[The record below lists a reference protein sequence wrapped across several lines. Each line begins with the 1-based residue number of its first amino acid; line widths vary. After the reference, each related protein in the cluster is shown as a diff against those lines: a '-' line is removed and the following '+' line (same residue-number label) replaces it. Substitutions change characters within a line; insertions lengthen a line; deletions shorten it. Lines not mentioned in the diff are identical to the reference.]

1 MKFFKLVLYH
11 LIFTFI
17 SFIFLFLAIF
27 IAIINRTTQTNINKK
42 NRIVWGSIPIINNYY
57 WSKAMKNIGYQSEC
71 FTYDFFK
78 SINKRSDWDRI
89 IDEEYKWL
97 PLFIRPYIAFIDSLF
112 KYDIFV
118 IPFSGYFI
126 GHTLIK
132 NFQSF
137 LFKLA
142 NKKVI
147 VIPYGSDSYV
157 YRDIRSSSLIH
168 GLLMSYPE
176 AARKQ
181 ESIAADVAYWVKNAD
196 CIIPGFMGSD
206 GFGRWDLII
215 PTSLFIDLELWQQSN
230 KKNFADG
237 ITSEVV
243 IAHAP
248 NHRGFKGSEFVID
261 AINQLKS
268 EGFKIEFKVLERMQ
282 NNQLRQIFET
292 EVDILIEQIIFTG
305 HGLNGLEGMA
315 SGLPTI
321 SNLEDDTYILPLKR
335 WSYFE
340 ECPLVSASPEIL
352 VDVLRKL
359 ITRPEL
365 RHQIGQASR
374 EYVEKYHGLDS
385 AQYMFTNVI
394 DYVYGKKESL
404 INLYHPLLGEYPNRS
419 PKIQHPLVN
428 NHIVD

>member
-1 MKFFKLVLYH
+1 MKKLKKIVYKFVQLILSIIFIIVGVTGAIYVRFFK
-11 LIFTFI
+11 
-17 SFIFLFLAIF
+17 S
-27 IAIINRTTQTNINKK
+27 NEKK
-42 NRIVWGSIPIINNYY
+42 RIVWGSTPIINNYY

-71 FTYDFFK
+71 FTYDFFR

-97 PLFIRPYIAFIDSLF
+97 PLFIRPYIAFNDSLF

-126 GHTLIK
+126 GHTLMK

-157 YRDIRSSSLIH
+157 YRDVRSSSLIH

-181 ESIAADVAYWVKNAD
+181 ESIAADVVYWVKNAD
-196 CIIPGFMGSD
+196 CVIPGIMGAD
-206 GFGRWDLII
+206 GFGRWDLLI
-215 PTSLFIDLELWQQSN
+215 PSTLFIDIDLWQQSN

-237 ITSEVV
+237 INSEVV

-248 NHRGFKGSEFVID
+248 NHRGFKGSEFIID
-261 AINQLKS
+261 AVNQLKS
-268 EGFKIEFKVLERMQ
+268 EGLKIEFQLIERMQ
-282 NNQLRQIFET
+282 NNQVRQKLET
-292 EVDILIEQIIFTG
+292 EVDILVEQIIATG
-305 HGLNGLEGMA
+305 HALNALEGMA

-321 SNLEDDTYILPLKR
+321 SNLEDETYILPLRR
-335 WSYFE
+335 WSYFN
-340 ECPLVSASPEIL
+340 ECPLVSATPENL

-359 ITRPEL
+359 VTRPEL

-374 EYVEKYHGLDS
+374 KYVEKYHGLDS

>member
-1 MKFFKLVLYH
+1 MKFIKKNTQNFIGI
-11 LIFTFI
+11 IFSVF
-17 SFIFLFLAIF
+17 FIFIILICTLYIRIF
-27 IAIINRTTQTNINKK
+27 NSNNKK
-42 NRIVWGSIPIINNYY
+42 RMVWGSTPIINNFY

-97 PLFIRPYIAFIDSLF
+97 PSFIRPYFAFSFSLF

-126 GHTLIK
+126 GHTYIK
-132 NFQSF
+132 HFQSF

-147 VIPYGSDSYV
+147 VIPFGSDSYV
-157 YRDIRSSSLIH
+157 YRDIKSTSLLH

-176 AARKQ
+176 AAKNQRR
-181 ESIAADVAYWVKNAD
+181 IASDVAYWVKNAD
-196 CIIPGFMGSD
+196 CVIPGFMGPD
-206 GFGRWDLII
+206 GFGRWDLLI
-215 PTSLFIDLELWQQSN
+215 PSTLFIDLNLWQQSIKSN
-230 KKNFADG
+230 YANG
-237 ITSEVV
+237 IIGEVV

-261 AINQLKS
+261 AINRLKE
-268 EGFKIEFKVLERMQ
+268 EGLRIDFKVLERMQ
-282 NNQLRQIFET
+282 NDQVRQVFET
-292 EVDILIEQIIFTG
+292 EADILVEQIIATG

-315 SGLPTI
+315 AGLPTI
-321 SNLEDDTYILPLKR
+321 SNLEDETYILPLRR
-335 WSYFE
+335 WSYFN
-340 ECPLVSASPEIL
+340 ECPLVSATPENL

-359 ITRPEL
+359 VTRPEL

-385 AQYMFTNVI
+385 AQYMFSNVI

-419 PKIQHPLVN
+419 PKIQHPLVKN
-428 NHIVD
+428 QIID

>member
-1 MKFFKLVLYH
+1 MKKLKKSVYKFVQLILSIIFITVGVTFAIYVRFFK
-11 LIFTFI
+11 
-17 SFIFLFLAIF
+17 S
-27 IAIINRTTQTNINKK
+27 NEKR
-42 NRIVWGSIPIINNYY
+42 RIVWGSTPIINNYY

-126 GHTLIK
+126 GHTYIK
-132 NFQSF
+132 SIQYF
-137 LFKLA
+137 LFELA

-147 VIPYGSDSYV
+147 VIPFGSDSYV
-157 YRDIRSSSLIH
+157 YRDVRSSSLIH

-196 CIIPGFMGSD
+196 CVIPGIMGAD
-206 GFGRWDLII
+206 GFGRWDLLI
-215 PTSLFIDLELWQQSN
+215 PSTLFIDIDLWQQSK

-237 ITSEVV
+237 ITGEVV

-261 AINQLKS
+261 AVNQLKS
-268 EGFKIEFKVLERMQ
+268 EGLKIEFKLIERMQ
-282 NNQLRQIFET
+282 NNQVRQKLET
-292 EVDILIEQIIFTG
+292 EVDILVEQIIATG
-305 HGLNGLEGMA
+305 HALNALEGMA

-321 SNLEDDTYILPLKR
+321 SNLEDETYILPLRR
-335 WSYFE
+335 WSYFN
-340 ECPLVSASPEIL
+340 ECPLVSASAESL

-394 DYVYGKKESL
+394 DYVYGKKDSL

-419 PKIQHPLVN
+419 PKIQHPLVKN
-428 NHIVD
+428 NIID